1 MTTQTATPPGTVSE
15 EAVRETALAQT
26 ISRPPRSLGRDA
38 LHRLLRNRAAVIGA
52 FLVVFFLLVAIF
64 APLLAPYDPLKIF
77 SGKGYQQPSFLQ
89 PPAPGEPVFLLGTD
103 YLGRD
108 VLSRVIYGAR
118 VSMLVGFIPVFIILF
133 IGISMGLWAGYRGGR
148 TDNLLMR
155 LTDIVYAFPDLLFY
169 IIAVTALRD
178 SALGQMMNGLILLF
192 VALAIVGWTGV
203 ARLVRGQVLSL
214 KRKEFIEAARMI
226 GATDTEILI
235 KHILPNSLGPIIVTT
250 AFLIPTLIIAEAT
263 LGYLGLGLRP
273 ATDVTKSFFVTSWGS
288 LLLDG
293 QPALNSQPW
302 LLVAPAICVA
312 VVVLAFNYLGDGL
325 RDALDPRLAG
335 TE

>member
-1 MTTQTATPPGTVSE
+1 M
-15 EAVRETALAQT
+15 
-26 ISRPPRSLGRDA
+26 
-38 LHRLLRNRAAVIGA
+38 
-52 FLVVFFLLVAIF
+52 
-64 APLLAPYDPLKIF
+64 
-77 SGKGYQQPSFLQ
+77 
-89 PPAPGEPVFLLGTD
+89 
-103 YLGRD
+103 
-108 VLSRVIYGAR
+108 
-118 VSMLVGFIPVFIILF
+118 
-133 IGISMGLWAGYRGGR
+133 GISIGLWSGYRGGH

-203 ARLVRGQVLSL
+203 ARLVRWQVLSL

-250 AFLIPTLIIAEAT
+250 AFLIPALIITEAT

-273 ATDVTKSFFVTSWGS
+273 GSDSREFFVTSWGS
-288 LLLDG
+288 LLLEG

-302 LLVAPAICVA
+302 LLAVPALCLA

>member
-26 ISRPPRSLGRDA
+26 ISRPSRSLWKDA
-38 LHRLLRNRAAVIGA
+38 WHRLLRNKAAVLGA
-52 FLVVFFLLVAIF
+52 LVIVFFLAVA
-64 APLLAPYDPLKIF
+64 ALAPYIAPHDPLMIY
-77 SGKGYQQPSFLQ
+77 SGKGFSPPSFVQ
-89 PPAPGEPVFLLGTD
+89 PPAPGEPVFIFGTD

-118 VSMLVGFIPVFIILF
+118 VSMIVGFVPVVIILI
-133 IGISMGLWAGYRGGR
+133 IGVSIGLYAGYRGGR

-155 LTDIVYAFPDLLFY
+155 LTDIVYAFPALLFY
-169 IIAVTALRD
+169 IIVMTALRD
-178 SALGQMMNGLILLF
+178 SALGQLMSGMILLF
-192 VALAIVGWTGV
+192 ISLALVSWVGC

-214 KRKEFIEAARMI
+214 KRKEFVEAARMI

-235 KHILPNSLGPIIVTT
+235 KHILPNALSPIIVTT
-250 AFLIPTLIIAEAT
+250 AFLIPALIITEAT

-273 ATDVTKSFFVTSWGS
+273 GTDSREFFVTSWGS
-288 LLLDG
+288 LLLEG

-302 LLVAPAICVA
+302 LLAVPALCLA

>member
-1 MTTQTATPPGTVSE
+1 MTTQTATPPGTTSE

-38 LHRLLRNRAAVIGA
+38 LHRLWRNRAAVLGA
-52 FLVVFFLLVAIF
+52 IVVVLFLVVAIF
-64 APLLAPYDPLKIF
+64 APLIAPYDPLKIF
-77 SGKGYQQPSFLQ
+77 SGKGYEPPSFLQ
-89 PPAPGEPVFLLGTD
+89 PPKPGEPVFL
-103 YLGRD
+103 LGRD

-118 VSMLVGFIPVFIILF
+118 VSMLVGFIPVIIILLV
-133 IGISMGLWAGYRGGR
+133 GISIGLWSGYRGGR

-155 LTDIVYAFPDLLFY
+155 FTDIVYAFPDLLFY

-178 SALGQMMNGLILLF
+178 SALGQMMNGLVLLF
-192 VALAIVGWTGV
+192 VALAVVSWVGV

-214 KRKEFIEAARMI
+214 KRKEFVEAARMI
-226 GATDTEILI
+226 GATDSEILI

-250 AFLIPTLIIAEAT
+250 AFLIPTLIITEAT

-293 QPALNSQPW
+293 QPALNSQPF
-302 LLVAPAICVA
+302 LLAAPAVCVA
-312 VVVLAFNYLGDGL
+312 IVVLAFNYLGDGL
-325 RDALDPRLAG
+325 RDALDPRMAG